1 MFLPYKVDVPM
12 SRWPIA
18 NWALMGFTIVI
29 SILMFAP
36 LNDWAEQQDPAEF
49 SVLLD
54 KLGVQQTP
62 EPSIVDHFL
71 LQPGNVKPTQLV
83 GSVLIHA
90 DFFHLA
96 GNMLFL
102 FVFGNAINA
111 KLGHWQYLALYFGI
125 GIIEGLVWLAVG
137 PGNPALGA
145 SGAIMGVIGAF
156 LLLYPRNDV
165 SVFYWWGVW
174 ARGSFELSAMWLIAI
189 YVAFDVWGM
198 IFSQGAG
205 VGYLAHVAG
214 FLTGAIALAVIIK
227 MGWVTS
233 TSYEENLLQVW
244 GITPSK
250 AVKKQTAVDQYAE
263 RYAQITLARTPPR
276 KRDDGPIPLD

>member
-1 MFLPYKVDVPM
+1 MFIPWKVDVPM
-12 SRWPIA
+12 VRWPIA
-18 NWALMGFTIVI
+18 NWVLIGVTIAI
-29 SILMFAP
+29 SVGMFVP
-36 LNDWAEQQDPAEF
+36 LNEWYEQQ
-49 SVLLD
+49 
-54 KLGVQQTP
+54 GP
-62 EPSIVDHFL
+62 EELQALIRAINGPSHDTSAVDYFL
-71 LQPGNVKPTQLV
+71 LQPRNFHVTQLF

-90 DFFHLA
+90 DIVHLL

-165 SVFYWWGVW
+165 SVFYWWGIW

-205 VGYLAHVAG
+205 VGNLAHVAG
-214 FLTGAIALAVIIK
+214 FLTGAVTLFVILK
-227 MGWVTS
+227 LGWVTS
-233 TSYEENLLQVW
+233 TTYEENLLQVW
-244 GITPSK
+244 GLTPSK
-250 AVKKQTAVDQYAE
+250 AVKKQTAVEQYAE
-263 RYAQITLARTPPR
+263 MYAQRTLARTPPR